1 MYQKSH
7 NASNNAIE
15 IMLQA
20 SHDTGACYG
29 VSKCTEIIFEHGKIV
44 RGEGIQVLEERMK
57 TKEPDE
63 NKIYK
68 FLRIEQT
75 DDIRTKTLSER
86 VKEEVS
92 KRVKMLAKTELS
104 DVNLAKVTN
113 MKVIPVEAYAMDI
126 CRFNVSELK

>member
-1 MYQKSH
+1 
-7 NASNNAIE
+7 
-15 IMLQA
+15 MLQA

-68 FLRIEQT
+68 FLRIEQA
-75 DDIRTKTLSER
+75 DDIRTKTLFER

-92 KRVKMLAKTELS
+92 KWVKMLAKTELN

>member
-1 MYQKSH
+1 
-7 NASNNAIE
+7 
-15 IMLQA
+15 
-20 SHDTGACYG
+20 
-29 VSKCTEIIFEHGKIV
+29 
-44 RGEGIQVLEERMK
+44 MK

-68 FLRIEQT
+68 FLRIEQA
-75 DDIRTKTLSER
+75 DDIQTKTLFER

-92 KRVKMLAKTELS
+92 KWVKMLAKTELN

>member
-75 DDIRTKTLSER
+75 DDIRTKTLFER